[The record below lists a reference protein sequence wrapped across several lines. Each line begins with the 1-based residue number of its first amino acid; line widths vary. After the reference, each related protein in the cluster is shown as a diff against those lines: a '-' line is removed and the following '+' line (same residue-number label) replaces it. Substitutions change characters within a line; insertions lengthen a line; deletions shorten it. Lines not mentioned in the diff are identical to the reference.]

1 MKSYTLFLV
10 LLLFAC
16 TKSGENEDFSVNQNK
31 WNKKNINNYE
41 FTLRISCFCPEEVTG
56 PHLIKVVA
64 DTITS
69 VNNQPYDP
77 DTNGLLMTIDELFTY
92 VGTSIDRNP
101 YKKTIEYNSTYGY
114 PENVFFDFV
123 KTMVDEEIG
132 YQVRGFKMN

>member
-1 MKSYTLFLV
+1 MKCFTLFLII
-10 LLLFAC
+10 LLFAC
-16 TKSGENEDFSVNQNK
+16 TKSDENEDFSINQIK

-64 DTITS
+64 DTIAF

-77 DTNGLLMTIDELFTY
+77 ETNGLLMTIDELFTY

-101 YKKTIEYNSTYGY
+101 YKKTIKYNSVYGY
-114 PENVFFDFV
+114 PETVFFDFV

-132 YQVRGFKMN
+132 YQITGFIKN